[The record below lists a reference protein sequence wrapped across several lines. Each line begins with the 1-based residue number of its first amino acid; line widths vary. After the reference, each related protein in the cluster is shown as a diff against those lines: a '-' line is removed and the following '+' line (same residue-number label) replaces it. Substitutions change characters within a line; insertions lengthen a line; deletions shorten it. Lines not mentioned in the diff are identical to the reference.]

1 MTISY
6 IVWTALSERFAT
18 TKDTGIGKGV
28 LAFIFLYNAFY
39 DIGFCPMIFAY
50 PIEI

>member
-1 MTISY
+1 MTISN
-6 IVWTALSERFAT
+6 IVWTVLSERFAV
-18 TKDTGIGKGV
+18 TKNAGIGKGV